1 VAARGQDDLPTT
13 VWAWLERW
21 MARDSLQPRALAMS
35 LDESARNLPVSR
47 QIQYFLQAGASR
59 AGVETFSHFGEGPY
73 SGLDSTLADIRYR
86 AETSSALLNEALPRN
101 GPGTFRSWGIND

>member
-1 VAARGQDDLPTT
+1 
-13 VWAWLERW
+13 
-21 MARDSLQPRALAMS
+21 MS

-73 SGLDSTLADIRYR
+73 SALDSTLA
-86 AETSSALLNEALPRN
+86 ETSSTLLNEALPRH
-101 GPGTFRSWGIND
+101 GSGTFRSWGIND